1 MKSLILML
9 IYTATFMGMF
19 LVLSSIGMLWNQNYR
34 DILSDH
40 TWFMIYTL
48 FFGWWLALFPT
59 REYYMHNQEY
69 FNEYL

>member
-1 MKSLILML
+1 ML

-19 LVLSSIGMLWNQNYR
+19 LILSSIGMLWSDSYR
-34 DILSDH
+34 DILADH
-40 TWFMIYTL
+40 TWFMGYTM

-69 FNEYL
+69 FQEFL